1 MDLME
6 QLAKTKKDAHTLAV
20 SSAPDR
26 QAVLSNIALLLNE
39 RREEIKKINKI
50 DINNAEDME
59 LSSAMIDRLRLTDK
73 EIDSM
78 IKAVN
83 EISMQK
89 EVIGEVITGSTRP
102 NGLKIRKVRVPLG
115 VAGIIYESRPNV
127 TIDSA
132 ALCIKSGNGAV
143 LRGGKEALNSNKI
156 LAEIISDSLEKAGF
170 SKDIIYFIQDT
181 DRNIIKDMAQ
191 AKGLID
197 VIIPRGGEGLINF
210 VVDNARIP
218 VIMHD
223 KGVCHT
229 FIDESAEFQQALS
242 IAFNAK
248 VQRPSA
254 CNAMETLLVHKNIA
268 DKILPEIAEMFQDVD
283 VDLRGCPET
292 LKYVD
297 CRPAIEED
305 YYTEYHDMILSIKV
319 VENLQEAINHINK
332 YGSGHSDAIVTTNY
346 NNAEK
351 FLNEVD
357 SAAVY
362 VNASTRFTDGG
373 EFGLGAEIGIS
384 TQKLHVRG
392 PMGAEDLTTTKYLIY
407 GSGVF
412 LAGLLTLFI
421 KDILQ

>member
-6 QLAKTKKDAHTLAV
+6 QLAKTKKDAHSLSV
-20 SSAPDR
+20 SSAPER

-39 RREEIKKINKI
+39 RREEIKKINQI
-50 DINNAEDME
+50 DINNAENME

-143 LRGGKEALNSNKI
+143 LRGGKEAVNSNKI
-156 LAEIISDSLEKAGF
+156 LAEIISESLEKAGF

-223 KGVCHT
+223 KGVCHM
-229 FIDESAEFQQALS
+229 FIDESAEYQKALS
-242 IAFNAK
+242 ITFNAK

-268 DKILPEIAEMFQDVD
+268 EKILPDIAKMLQEVD

-319 VENLQEAINHINK
+319 VENVQEAVAHINK
-332 YGSGHSDAIVTTNY
+332 YGSGHSDAIVTTDY

-407 GSGVF
+407 GSGQ
-412 LAGLLTLFI
+412 LRG
-421 KDILQ
+421 

>member
-1 MDLME
+1 MNLTE
-6 QLAKTKKDAHTLAV
+6 QLAKIKKDAHTLAV
-20 SSAPDR
+20 SSAPER
-26 QAVLSNIALLLNE
+26 QAVLSNIAFLLNE
-39 RREEIKKINKI
+39 RREEIKEINKI
-50 DINNAEDME
+50 DIKNAEDME

-89 EVIGEVITGSTRP
+89 EVIGEVVSGSTRP

-143 LRGGKEALNSNKI
+143 LRGGKEAVNSNKI
-156 LAEIISDSLEKAGF
+156 LAEIISDSLVKAGF
-170 SKDIIYFIQDT
+170 SKDIIYFIQET

-223 KGVCHT
+223 KGVCHV
-229 FIDESAEFQQALS
+229 FIDESAEYQQALS

-268 DKILPEIAEMFQDVD
+268 EKILPDIAEMFQDVD

-319 VENLQEAINHINK
+319 VDNVQEAVNHINK
-332 YGSGHSDAIVTTNY
+332 YGSGHSDAIVTADY

-407 GSGVF
+407 GSGQ
-412 LAGLLTLFI
+412 LRG
-421 KDILQ
+421 

>member
-1 MDLME
+1 MNLTE

-20 SSAPDR
+20 SSAPER
-26 QAVLSNIALLLNE
+26 QAVLSNIAFLLNE
-39 RREEIKKINKI
+39 RREEIKEINKI
-50 DINNAEDME
+50 DIKNAEDME

-89 EVIGEVITGSTRP
+89 EVIGEIVSGSTRP

-143 LRGGKEALNSNKI
+143 LRGGKEAVNSNKI
-156 LAEIISDSLEKAGF
+156 LAEIISDSLVKAGF
-170 SKDIIYFIQDT
+170 SKDIIYFIQET

-223 KGVCHT
+223 KGVCHV
-229 FIDESAEFQQALS
+229 FIDESAEYQQALS

-268 DKILPEIAEMFQDVD
+268 EKILPDIAEMFQDVD

-319 VENLQEAINHINK
+319 VDNVQEAVNHINK
-332 YGSGHSDAIVTTNY
+332 YGSGHSDAIVTADY

-407 GSGVF
+407 GSGQ
-412 LAGLLTLFI
+412 LRG
-421 KDILQ
+421 

>member
-50 DINNAEDME
+50 DINNAEDIE

-78 IKAVN
+78 IKAVK

-407 GSGVF
+407 GSGQ
-412 LAGLLTLFI
+412 LRG
-421 KDILQ
+421 

>member
-1 MDLME
+1 MNLTE

-20 SSAPDR
+20 SSAPER
-26 QAVLSNIALLLNE
+26 QAVLSNIAFLLNE
-39 RREEIKKINKI
+39 RREEIKEINKI
-50 DINNAEDME
+50 DIKNAEDME

-89 EVIGEVITGSTRP
+89 EVIGEVVSGSTRP

-143 LRGGKEALNSNKI
+143 LRGGKEAVNSNKI
-156 LAEIISDSLEKAGF
+156 LAEIISDSLVKAGF
-170 SKDIIYFIQDT
+170 SKDIIYFIQET
-181 DRNIIKDMAQ
+181 DRNIIKYMAQ

-223 KGVCHT
+223 KGVCHV
-229 FIDESAEFQQALS
+229 FIDESAEYQQALS

-268 DKILPEIAEMFQDVD
+268 EKILPDIAEMFQDVD

-319 VENLQEAINHINK
+319 VDNVQEAVNHINK
-332 YGSGHSDAIVTTNY
+332 YGSGHSDAIVTADY

-407 GSGVF
+407 GSGQ
-412 LAGLLTLFI
+412 LRG
-421 KDILQ
+421 

>member
-39 RREEIKKINKI
+39 RREEIKKHNKI

-268 DKILPEIAEMFQDVD
+268 DKILLEIAEMFQDVD

-407 GSGVF
+407 GSGQ
-412 LAGLLTLFI
+412 LRG
-421 KDILQ
+421 

>member
-1 MDLME
+1 MSLNE
-6 QLAKTKKDAHTLAV
+6 ILSKTKAGAKKLAI
-20 SSAPDR
+20 SGAEER
-26 QAVLSNIALLLNE
+26 KNILNNIALLLNE
-39 RREEIKKINKI
+39 RRQEIINVNKI
-50 DINNAEDME
+50 DIENADKSG

-73 EIDSM
+73 EIDGT

-83 EISMQK
+83 EISMQN
-89 EVIGEVITGSTRP
+89 EVIGDVIGGSTRP

-115 VAGIIYESRPNV
+115 VVGIIYESRPNV

-143 LRGGKEALNSNKI
+143 LRGGKEAINSNKI
-156 LAEIISDSLEKAGF
+156 LAEIIAKSLEIAGF
-170 SKDIIYFIQDT
+170 SKDVIYFIDDT
-181 DRNIIKDMAQ
+181 DRNIIKEMAQ

-197 VIIPRGGEGLINF
+197 VIIPRGGDGLINF
-210 VVDNARIP
+210 VVENARIP

-223 KGVCHT
+223 KGVCHV
-229 FIDESAEFQQALS
+229 FIDESAEYQQALS
-242 IAFNAK
+242 ITFNAK

-268 DKILPEIAEMFQDVD
+268 PSILPDIAEMLQEVD
-283 VDLRGCPET
+283 VDLRGCEET

-319 VENLQEAINHINK
+319 VENIDEAVAHINK
-332 YGSGHSDAIVTTNY
+332 YGSGHSEAIVTKDY
-346 NNAEK
+346 NSAEK

-357 SAAVY
+357 AAAVY

-392 PMGAEDLTTTKYLIY
+392 PMGAADLTTTKYLIY
-407 GSGVF
+407 GSGQ
-412 LAGLLTLFI
+412 LRG
-421 KDILQ
+421 

>member
-210 VVDNARIP
+210 VVDNAKIP

-268 DKILPEIAEMFQDVD
+268 DKILLEIAEMFQDVD

-407 GSGVF
+407 GSGQ
-412 LAGLLTLFI
+412 LRG
-421 KDILQ
+421 

>member
-6 QLAKTKKDAHTLAV
+6 QFAKTKKDTHSLSV
-20 SSAPDR
+20 SSAPER

-39 RREEIKKINKI
+39 RREEIKKINQI
-50 DINNAEDME
+50 DINNAENME

-143 LRGGKEALNSNKI
+143 LRGGKEAVNSNKI
-156 LAEIISDSLEKAGF
+156 LAEIISESLEKAGF

-223 KGVCHT
+223 KGVCHI
-229 FIDESAEFQQALS
+229 FIDESAEYQKALS
-242 IAFNAK
+242 ITFNAK

-254 CNAMETLLVHKNIA
+254 CNAMETLLIHKNIA
-268 DKILPEIAEMFQDVD
+268 KKILPDIAKMLQEVD

-319 VENLQEAINHINK
+319 VENVQEAVAHINK
-332 YGSGHSDAIVTTNY
+332 YGSGHSDAIVTTDY

-407 GSGVF
+407 GSGQ
-412 LAGLLTLFI
+412 LRG
-421 KDILQ
+421 